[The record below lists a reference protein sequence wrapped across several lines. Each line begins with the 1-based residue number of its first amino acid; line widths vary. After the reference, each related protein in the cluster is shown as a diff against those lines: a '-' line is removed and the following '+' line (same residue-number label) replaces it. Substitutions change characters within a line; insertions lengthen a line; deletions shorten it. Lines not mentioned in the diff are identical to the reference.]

1 MIDNKW
7 GKKEIIRYYKQ
18 TKRKPAGEV
27 IAKDLLRITKKY
39 IGKSVLDVGAGT
51 GALIKQ
57 IPKSKGIDLAPR
69 NKNIIKAGI
78 ENIPFR
84 EQEFDTVFCTEVLEH
99 LNNKILQKGL
109 REVYRVLKKGGYFII
124 TVPYDEDLKAHEI
137 FCPKCGA
144 RFHRVGHIQS
154 FNEKTISKLL
164 EKNKF
169 KIILNKTV
177 PFSYFRQ
184 YPYLRPLLQLLANKN
199 IIKNKKLLV
208 VAQK

>member
-1 MIDNKW
+1 MIDNNW
-7 GKKEIIRYYKQ
+7 DQKEIIRYHKQ
-18 TKRKPAGEV
+18 TKRKSAGEV
-27 IAKDLLRITKKY
+27 IAKELIRLTKKY
-39 IGKSVLDVGAGT
+39 IGESVLDVGAGT
-51 GALIKQ
+51 GAIMTQ
-57 IPKSKGIDLAPR
+57 IPRSKGIDLAPR
-69 NKNIIKAGI
+69 NKKITKAGI
-78 ENIPFR
+78 ENIPFS
-84 EQEFDTVFCTEVLEH
+84 EQKFDTVFCTEVLEH

-109 REVYRVLKKGGYFII
+109 REVYRILKKRGYFII
-124 TVPYDEDLKAHEI
+124 TVPYDENLKAHEI

-144 RFHRVGHIQS
+144 RFHRVGHVQS
-154 FNEKTISKLL
+154 FNEKTIAKLL
-164 EKNKF
+164 GKNKF